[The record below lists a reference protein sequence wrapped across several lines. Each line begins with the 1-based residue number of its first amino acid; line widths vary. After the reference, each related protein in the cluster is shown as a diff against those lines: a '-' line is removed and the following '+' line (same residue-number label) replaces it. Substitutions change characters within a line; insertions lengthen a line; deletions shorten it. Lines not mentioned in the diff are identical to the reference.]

1 MGRQLLILASILSAA
16 IAALHVVIVFVGAP
30 AYRYFGAGEEMAH
43 RAVTGSLLPP
53 LLTLAIAIVF
63 TIFAAY
69 ALSAAGVIQRLP
81 FLKLALLVIGAI
93 YSLRGLLVFSQ
104 VAYVIRH
111 ELGLLHREIVFSAVS
126 LVTGVVYIMATILE
140 WRSIGQRVKAA
151 G

>member
-30 AYRYFGAGEEMAH
+30 AYRYFGAGEEMAS
-43 RAVTGSLLPP
+43 RAESGSLLPP
-53 LLTLAIAIVF
+53 LLTLTIALVF
-63 TIFAAY
+63 AVFAAY
-69 ALSAAGVIQRLP
+69 ALSAAVVIQRLP
-81 FLKLALLVIGAI
+81 LLKLGLVAIGVI
-93 YSLRGLLVFSQ
+93 YSLRGLLVFGQ

-111 ELGLLHREIVFSAVS
+111 ELGLLHGEIVFSAVS
-126 LVTGVVYIMATILE
+126 LITGMVYVMATILE